1 MNSKAKINIPFGTT
15 LTKVAALPPGA
26 ERSLRDPFAEK
37 RTPWKRWVALI
48 ILIVILSLAWDKG
61 YIQQLSEK
69 LKSSVQTQEPTPQPE
84 EKPAQPAAEKAAPE
98 PATPAAP
105 EEKPAAQ

>member
-1 MNSKAKINIPFGTT
+1 MLIAYMKLRQRNLGPILDAGGWAVNSKAKINIPFGAT

-48 ILIVILSLAWDKG
+48 ILIVILSLA
-61 YIQQLSEK
+61 LLRSE
-69 LKSSVQTQEPTPQPE
+69 ERR
-84 EKPAQPAAEKAAPE
+84 
-98 PATPAAP
+98 
-105 EEKPAAQ
+105 